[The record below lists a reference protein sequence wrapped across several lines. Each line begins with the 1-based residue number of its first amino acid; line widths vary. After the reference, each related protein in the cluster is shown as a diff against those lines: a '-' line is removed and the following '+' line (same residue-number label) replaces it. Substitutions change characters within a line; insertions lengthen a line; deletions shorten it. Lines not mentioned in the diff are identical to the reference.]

1 MRVYKKSRNPYLN
14 LIKSINNIYSDKDI
28 DMEEKLTE
36 YKIVFNIFK
45 NDLNNY
51 KFYTH
56 PSFNDKWYNYKNVKD
71 TSSVS
76 NEINLKNPW
85 HVFIHN
91 FVYIINSTCF
101 DDKDK
106 YINITKELAWFAD
119 ALRVQDWVITK
130 PIRKQKYA

>member
-36 YKIVFNIFK
+36 YKTVFNIFK

-71 TSSVS
+71 TSGVS

-85 HVFIHN
+85 HVFIYN

-106 YINITKELAWFAD
+106 YTNITKELAWFD
-119 ALRVQDWVITK
+119 GALRVQDWVITK
-130 PIRKQKYA
+130 PIRK